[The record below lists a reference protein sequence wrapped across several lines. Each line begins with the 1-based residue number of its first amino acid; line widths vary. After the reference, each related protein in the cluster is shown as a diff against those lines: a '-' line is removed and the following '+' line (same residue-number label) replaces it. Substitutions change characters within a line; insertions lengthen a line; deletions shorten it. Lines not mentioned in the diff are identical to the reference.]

1 MLKAT
6 RSDRPP
12 VAKKEIRKK
21 SNNRQIPKN
30 FNSGYF
36 KKYILY
42 VVIFVLLLFFS
53 FIFFAPM
60 FINLK
65 VWKPEIISMLEENT
79 GKSARIHGDID
90 LKIYPSPQV
99 IVHDI
104 SLVDD
109 KSGVIN
115 NFLRTDSIIAK
126 LSFLSLIKGKF
137 EIEKIIIDNFTINL
151 LNSPNQKPNWVLE
164 KNIVNK
170 DEINEAINEKYL
182 KSNQIKYPNI
192 KVSEYNITKGTVIY
206 NNTSK
211 IGFEN
216 ISIKIGQ
223 NGNIL
228 EGGLSL
234 NNNKYLVNST
244 FNKNEEDL
252 WLTKLNI
259 YNNDIE
265 VGANINIAYSKY
277 FPILEGQLDVSY
289 KNIKN
294 ILSASKFKYLNLFD
308 NKTNFIGDFSLS
320 FNNNDL
326 FYSIFNIDANI
337 GDLSFTGALSGNN
350 GVDPK
355 IELAL
360 SSNNVDLDSFIQQ
373 VNKINKNHKSDISKN
388 IDNNDYWNKYS
399 GKFIFSI
406 GTSKLLDYPVRNLS
420 IEINKEQSDYYLN
433 SGKAT
438 FPGNTNIT
446 FEGIF
451 KNKFSIFEGG
461 GSLESENI
469 RDFYR
474 WLSTDLN
481 NISDTRLKKARI
493 SSEVVFRKG
502 GATFAGI
509 SGKIDSSNINGEV
522 RLRFGDLTSAF
533 ANLKID
539 SLNIDSYLDKDE
551 NREYNNINK
560 TDLLNFDIIN
570 FDLQLESLLLFKNK
584 YSGIIFKNN
593 YQNNIFTIDQLN
605 ILDFAGG
612 ELNVN
617 GKINYENKDAIYDI
631 SVSLDHKDFSKVHYI
646 FDLPI
651 VFESFI
657 VDEGSLKIS
666 SSGTLDKLKSQ
677 IQFQNINSKI
687 NYTGL
692 VELENYLI
700 SGFRGNLDISTNNLK
715 DILNISEEGETI
727 FSSEIEKQKNV
738 LSIENIMFNNSNYKY
753 SGNIIINNKEDN
765 FFDID
770 IDLEAN
776 TLDLSTLKNM
786 YNYFNLNSGSKF
798 NGDLK
803 IHSDLFNINEYQI
816 SDFELLIN
824 LNKDSINLKRADGK
838 LFGGLVNTSA
848 SVLYENLSEYNG
860 KIIFKNIKSSEFFN
874 NYFIYDKFNAEISSE
889 FIIKGKANSFNE
901 VFETME
907 GEGEMQF
914 KKNLVKGLDVT
925 KITNINNIQGNDD
938 LINYVYESFSSDKEK
953 KLDEFNINYTFSNN
967 SLAFETFEI
976 KIDNFFTL
984 LDGQLNLKT
993 KDYFMSSKFFKNN
1006 DLDNFFSLKLSRTNN
1021 KFFNSA
1027 ENSTS
1032 INNTDINV
1040 EDKLDDS
1047 EDSSNFD
1054 TVLNELSEETQLTVN
1069 TEERLTEKEGNNID
1083 NNINENGQSSIE
1095 NIVDI
1100 KKPSIPLFFK
1110 NITIIPAIDY
1120 YRPDTI
1126 TNNLSI
1132 PKLPTEEDLLDELL
1146 DSVLSPSD

>member
-1 MLKAT
+1 MLKAS

-79 GKSARIHGDID
+79 GKSARIRGDID

-104 SLVDD
+104 SLVDE

-137 EIEKIIIDNFTINL
+137 EIEKIIIDNLTINL

-234 NNNKYLVNST
+234 NNNKYLLNST
-244 FNKNEEDL
+244 FSKNEEDL
-252 WLTKLNI
+252 WVTKLNI
-259 YNNDIE
+259 INNDIE
-265 VGANINIAYSKY
+265 LGANINIAYSKY
-277 FPILEGQLDVSY
+277 FPSLEGQLDVTY

-294 ILSASKFKYLNLFD
+294 ILGASKFKYLNLFD

-360 SSNNVDLDSFIQQ
+360 SSNNVNLDSFIQQ

-406 GTSKLLDYPVRNLS
+406 GTSKLLDYPIRNLS
-420 IEINKEQSDYYLN
+420 IEINKEQRDYYLN

-446 FEGIF
+446 FEGLF
-451 KNKFSIFEGG
+451 KNKFSIFEGS

-533 ANLKID
+533 VNLKID

-551 NREYNNINK
+551 NREDNNINK

-593 YQNNIFTIDQLN
+593 YKNNIFKIDQLN

-666 SSGTLDKLKSQ
+666 SSGTLDKLKNQ

-700 SGFRGNLDISTNNLK
+700 SGFRGNLEISTNNLK

-727 FSSEIEKQKNV
+727 FSSEIEKQKDV
-738 LSIENIMFNNSNYKY
+738 LSIENITVNNSNYKY

-786 YNYFNLNSGSKF
+786 YNYFYLNSGSKF

-803 IHSDLFNINEYQI
+803 IHSDLFKINEYQI
-816 SDFELLIN
+816 SDFEFLIN

-838 LFGGLVNTSA
+838 LFGGLVNISA

-889 FIIKGKANSFNE
+889 FIIKGKANSFKE

-907 GEGEMQF
+907 GEGEIQF

-938 LINYVYESFSSDKEK
+938 LINYVYKSFSSDKEK

-976 KIDNFFTL
+976 KLDNFFTL
-984 LDGQLNLKT
+984 IDGQLNLKT
-993 KDYFMSSKFFKNN
+993 KDYFISSKFFKNN
-1006 DLDNFFSLKLSRTNN
+1006 DLDNFLSLKLSRTNN

-1069 TEERLTEKEGNNID
+1069 TEEQLAEKEGNNID

-1110 NITIIPAIDY
+1110 NITILSVIDY
-1120 YRPDTI
+1120 YRPDKI
-1126 TNNLSI
+1126 NNNLSI